1 MSSKLNNSLMKKDFL
16 LYANN
21 QTKTIQ
27 EEGMERMGTTLG
39 VDIYTDMFITFF
51 FYKCGCKTLEEV
63 TEDEY
68 VRGLTAFNC
77 NSLKDVKYRIENTRE
92 ILLNIESSEFRK
104 FYVFLY
110 NFNYIKKLKMIPIDV
125 VEVYFNNLFECFPL
139 TKRLIEYLKNVIK
152 CQGLTKD
159 QWECSLDFF
168 INHGSSFPHKYNVD
182 EYYPVLFDDFYRWYL
197 DNSANK

>member
-1 MSSKLNNSLMKKDFL
+1 MSSKIKTSLQKKDFL
-16 LYANN
+16 LYADSE
-21 QTKTIQ
+21 TKTIQ

-39 VDIYTDMFITFF
+39 INIYTDMFITFF
-51 FYKCGCKTLEEV
+51 FYKCGCKVLEEV

-68 VRGLTAFNC
+68 VRGLSAFNC
-77 NSLKDVKYRIENTRE
+77 NTLNEVKNRIEGVRE

-110 NFNYIKKLKMIPIDV
+110 TFNYIKKLKMIPIDV

-139 TKRLIEYLKNVIK
+139 TKRLINYFKNVIK

-159 QWECSLDFF
+159 QWECALDFF
-168 INHGSSFPHKYNVD
+168 INHGSSFPQHYNVD
-182 EYYPVLFDDFYRWYL
+182 EYYPVLFDDFYNWYL
-197 DNSANK
+197 DNGNK